1 MSPIRVLV
9 VDDSVVV
16 RRLVTNVLD
25 EDPDIE
31 VIGSAASG
39 RIALE
44 RIATLK
50 PDAMT
55 LDIEMPDMDGLETLK
70 AVRPLHPHL
79 PIIMFSTLTERAASA
94 TLEALTL
101 GASDYVTK
109 PSNVGSVAAS
119 MAAVREQ
126 LVPKLKALCPRSTRL
141 SPVVRTAS
149 APLPPVLPR
158 QPARPIAVRPRS
170 DGPQPPAQIVA
181 IGASTGGPDA
191 LAKFFTALPAD
202 FRLPIVLVQ
211 HMPPIFTRLFAER
224 LNKACAMQ
232 VVEAEAGMQVQ
243 PGVAYIAPGGFHLT
257 IVRTRAGVE
266 TALDQNPPEN
276 SCRPAVDVL
285 FRSVAAAYGAT
296 ALGVIFT
303 GMGSDGQRGSESLR
317 AAGARIF
324 AQNEATCVVYG
335 MPRAV
340 VTAGLADRVLPLHDM
355 ARAVADVRRG
365 AKAPAAT
372 LKTGA

>member
-31 VIGSAASG
+31 VVGSAASG

-44 RIATLK
+44 RIAQLK

-55 LDIEMPDMDGLETLK
+55 LDIEMPDMDGLQTLR
-70 AVRPLHPHL
+70 AVRPIHPHM
-79 PIIMFSTLTERAASA
+79 PIIMFSTLTERAAAA

-126 LVPKLKALCPRSTRL
+126 LVPKLKALCPRSSRNAAGAG
-141 SPVVRTAS
+141 TAKTGVT
-149 APLPPVLPR
+149 PLVPR
-158 QPARPIAVRPRS
+158 QPAPPVAVRPRP

-181 IGASTGGPDA
+181 IGSSTGGPDA
-191 LAKFFTALPAD
+191 LAKFFGALPAD

-211 HMPPIFTRLFAER
+211 HMPPVFTKLFAER
-224 LNKACAMQ
+224 LNKACAMK
-232 VVEAEAGMQVQ
+232 VVEAEAGMPVEA
-243 PGVAYIAPGGFHLT
+243 GVAYIAPGGFHLT
-257 IVRTRAGVE
+257 IARSRAGVH
-266 TALDQNPPEN
+266 TVLDQNPPEN

-303 GMGSDGQRGSESLR
+303 GMGTDGMRGAEAMR
-317 AAGARIF
+317 GAGGRIF

-335 MPRAV
+335 MPKAV
-340 VTAGLADRVLPLHDM
+340 VNAGLADRVLPLHDM

-365 AKAPAAT
+365 ATAPAAT
-372 LKTGA
+372 QKTGA